1 MLYHQQTFQHNVRLL
16 REYMTKEIQ
25 ILSLSQCFYF
35 QRHFLTAQQEVGLF
49 SFLQR
54 PILKSD
60 EKLVLIAKRK
70 KTNMQECL
78 PQ

>member
-35 QRHFLTAQQEVGLF
+35 QRHFLTARQEVGLF
-49 SFLQR
+49 PFYKGQF
-54 PILKSD
+54 
-60 EKLVLIAKRK
+60 
-70 KTNMQECL
+70 
-78 PQ
+78 